1 VQGVDYLKLGD
12 NVIEYSAE
20 FRFYMTTRLRNPHY
34 LPEISVK
41 VTLLNFMITPQG
53 LQVAMHELFSLLNET
68 AECLVNLKR
77 KCVAHFIM
85 LIKGIAPG
93 KFDGGKNRGGSMSV
107 RGRVRSPHISVG
119 RSVFRCI
126 LDINSHRSDC
136 FIANNLLRLLSVKN
150 VSVIYS

>member
-1 VQGVDYLKLGD
+1 MQGVDYLKLGD

-93 KFDGGKNRGGSMSV
+93 EV
-107 RGRVRSPHISVG
+107 RRWQKSRRIYVRPRTGPQSAHLCWPVSISVH
-119 RSVFRCI
+119 FRYK
-126 LDINSHRSDC
+126 
-136 FIANNLLRLLSVKN
+136 FAPF
-150 VSVIYS
+150 